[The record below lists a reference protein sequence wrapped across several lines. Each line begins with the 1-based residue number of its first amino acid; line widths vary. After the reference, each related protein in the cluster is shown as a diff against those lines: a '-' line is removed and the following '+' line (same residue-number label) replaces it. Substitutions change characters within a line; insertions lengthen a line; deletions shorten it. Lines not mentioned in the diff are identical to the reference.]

1 MLLEEGTSDVQALDG
16 SAHKKEMWMSAAVHA
31 QLEGAWVRWRKPL
44 VTSKALLYE
53 THTFKE
59 WCQ

>member
-1 MLLEEGTSDVQALDG
+1 MQALDG